1 MEQDDKTYG
10 NQRLSVLDY
19 LRKSIITGTAI
30 VLPVLIT
37 AVLFLFVVN
46 FLSQLLNPL
55 VAPIQAGPGN
65 ASPLVSKLIA
75 VIVLFG
81 IIFVVGIFTESRI
94 GGDRLKRS
102 LDATMAQIPGI
113 RSIYSPLDQISTMLL
128 EGDTQNF
135 QDVLL
140 VEYPKEGSYSVA
152 FQTSHPPEMIEQ
164 ATEEDDMLTVFLPMG
179 PNPFMGGFILHM
191 SEEEVYRLDLSVEEG
206 ISSIVSFGV
215 AVEIDD
221 HPPDV
226 PVDLDEVLQDEAE
239 TEDEE
244 QAETEDE

>member
-1 MEQDDKTYG
+1 MEQDSETYG
-10 NQRLSVLDY
+10 NLRLSIRDY
-19 LRKSIITGTAI
+19 LRKSVITGTAI

-37 AVLFLFVVN
+37 AVLFLFIVN

-55 VAPIQAGPGN
+55 VIPIQEGPGDT
-65 ASPLVSKLIA
+65 SPFVSKLIA
-75 VIVLFG
+75 IVVLFG
-81 IIFVVGIFTESRI
+81 IIFFVGAFTESRV
-94 GGDRLKRS
+94 GGDRLKRN

-152 FQTSHPPEMIEQ
+152 FQTSTPPEMIEQ
-164 ATEEDDMLTVFLPMG
+164 TTEEDDMLTVFLPMG

-191 SEEEVYRLDLSVEEG
+191 SEDEVYPLDLSVEEG
-206 ISSIVSFGV
+206 VSSIISFGV

-226 PVDLDEVLQDEAE
+226 PIDLDKVTKDDA
-239 TEDEE
+239 
-244 QAETEDE
+244 

>member
-1 MEQDDKTYG
+1 MGQKDETYG
-10 NQRLSVLDY
+10 NLRLSVYEY
-19 LRKSIITGTAI
+19 LRRSIITGAAI

-37 AVLFLFVVN
+37 AVLLLFVIN
-46 FLSQLLNPL
+46 LLSQLLDPL
-55 VAPIQAGPGN
+55 VIPIQEGPGDT
-65 ASPLVSKLIA
+65 SPLVSKLLA
-75 VIVLFG
+75 VVVLSGVVF
-81 IIFVVGIFTESRI
+81 FVGAFTESRV
-94 GGDRLKRS
+94 GGDRLKQS

-140 VEYPKEGSYSVA
+140 VEFPREGSYSVA
-152 FQTSHPPEMIEQ
+152 FQTSRPPETIER

-191 SEEEVYRLDLSVEEG
+191 SEDEVYRLDLSVEEG

-221 HPPDV
+221 HPTDV
-226 PVDLDEVLQDEAE
+226 PVDI
-239 TEDEE
+239 EDI
-244 QAETEDE
+244 TDDK